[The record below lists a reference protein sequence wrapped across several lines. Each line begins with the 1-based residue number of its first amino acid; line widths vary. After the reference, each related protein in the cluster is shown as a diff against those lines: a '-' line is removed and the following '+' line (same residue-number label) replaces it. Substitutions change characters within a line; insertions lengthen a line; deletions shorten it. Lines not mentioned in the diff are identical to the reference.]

1 MSTGHQRTRQLLSIL
16 SLTLFALAL
25 PAQGLGN
32 LVDEVVDGLPEL
44 PVTTTISIPTTIPVP
59 TIPGPTTI
67 PVTTLPEVTIPDL
80 PIDEVVPPPVTTT
93 VPIALGDAPVGSAPI
108 VTSPT
113 TTDAVAQVTSV
124 TSIPA
129 LDVQAAT
136 GSGTQPSATD
146 RPIEIELL
154 DAIDA
159 SPSVA
164 LVTPSTTWLASITD
178 WLSIESVG
186 EVLAIPFRLLNVLFR
201 ALMSAGSGLVAP
213 ASLLL
218 TLGVGARGR
227 LRPAAA

>member
-1 MSTGHQRTRQLLSIL
+1 MSTGHQRTRRLLSIL

-32 LVDEVVDGLPEL
+32 LVDEVVEGLPEL
-44 PVTTTISIPTTIPVP
+44 PATTTISI
-59 TIPGPTTI
+59 PTTI

-93 VPIALGDAPVGSAPI
+93 MPIALGDAPVGSAPI

-129 LDVQAAT
+129 LGVQAAT
-136 GSGTQPSATD
+136 GRGPQPSPTD
-146 RPIEIELL
+146 RPIEIKLL

-164 LVTPSTTWLASITD
+164 LVTPSTTWLASIID

-186 EVLAIPFRLLNVLFR
+186 EMLAMPFRLLNVLFR

-218 TLGVGARGR
+218 TLAVGARGR